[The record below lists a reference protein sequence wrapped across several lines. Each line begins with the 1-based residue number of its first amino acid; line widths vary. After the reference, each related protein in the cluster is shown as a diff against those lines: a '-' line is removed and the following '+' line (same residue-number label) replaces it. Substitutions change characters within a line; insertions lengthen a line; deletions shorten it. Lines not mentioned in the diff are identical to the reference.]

1 MATKNGL
8 EQAMALLINS
18 QATLANNQ
26 ASFLTH
32 LAETHKRQNEAD
44 ARFARIENDLD
55 QIKTILLRHE
65 QTLNQLP
72 EAIRQK
78 IGYKPR

>member
-8 EQAMALLINS
+8 EQALAVLI
-18 QATLANNQ
+18 QNQ
-26 ASFLTH
+26 AAFVGNLN
-32 LAETHKRQNEAD
+32 ETNQ
-44 ARFARIENDLD
+44 RFARIENDLA

>member
-8 EQAMALLINS
+8 EQALAVLIQN
-18 QATLANNQ
+18 QATFVGNLNETNQ
-26 ASFLTH
+26 
-32 LAETHKRQNEAD
+32 
-44 ARFARIENDLD
+44 RFARIENDLA